1 MSHVIICS
9 AAPISHQLLT
19 TSWLL
24 SSRRSSRSRGL
35 ARNKNWVSHTGAGG
49 LAWGGNS
56 YPETRRGRF
65 LDHLRRRVDFN
76 ATVDH
81 ERDLVLVC
89 CLLLLLWLSTAWLWL
104 WLPVV
109 SGLDHLHIMDMDP
122 VWSWIHPISF
132 ETTCSSQRYL
142 HIL

>member
-1 MSHVIICS
+1 MSYISSKCVSYKSSNSLKYPVIVRGSCHYLQRGAHIT
-9 AAPISHQLLT
+9 PIINNILT
-19 TSWLL
+19 PEQQQEPGPGQEQKL
-24 SSRRSSRSRGL
+24 
-35 ARNKNWVSHTGAGG
+35 SHTHGAGG

-122 VWSWIHPISF
+122 V
-132 ETTCSSQRYL
+132 
-142 HIL
+142 